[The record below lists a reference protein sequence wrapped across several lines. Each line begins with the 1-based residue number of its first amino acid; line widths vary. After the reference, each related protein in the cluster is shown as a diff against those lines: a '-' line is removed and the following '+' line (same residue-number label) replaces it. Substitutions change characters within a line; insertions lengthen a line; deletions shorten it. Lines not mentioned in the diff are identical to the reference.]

1 MSTEKYLTGYPSI
14 DKPWLKHYTEEW
26 TKDLIPKKTVYRNIY
41 DNNIAYKNDIA
52 IIFNGFKTSYGKMF
66 EMIDKYAKALK
77 ANGIKKDDCVSMCM
91 SYTPEAVC
99 LVLACSKIGALA
111 NFINPLFTTEQKIA
125 RLNEAEAKVTIVL
138 DALFPYMQ
146 DAVKTINT
154 NKIVILPAISSL
166 PMFVRKLVEMKSKK
180 STELVEFC
188 VSDKRYCSW
197 NSFVKSGCTYV
208 GEIEVEY
215 EENRPVVMVYSSGT
229 TGASKGIVLTNDGVN
244 AIFTHFQSKDFPHER
259 GNTFLAMVPIWF
271 STGNVLSMLNPIAH
285 GMTLILEPVFSVD
298 SFVKDMVKY
307 KPNMTVVATSQW
319 LGLIKAK
326 ECENIDLSNM
336 RYPITGGEKIL
347 KAQETAINDFFK
359 AHNVAVPLMKGYGM
373 CELGGSAT
381 VSSYKHSKLN
391 GVGYPIKGVTV
402 SAFDVDT
409 NEERKYGERG
419 EIRVS
424 SPACMKGYF
433 KNEQATDE
441 YFYQDNNGN
450 VWGCTGDIG
459 YVDEDGEVF
468 ILGRATDC
476 YYTNDGERVFQFDI
490 EEVILQNDSVGDCKV
505 VQTTDKNMVVAH
517 IVLKDGCE
525 QSERDIIINIHKN
538 CVANLQECAIPTHY
552 KIRDSFPVHSNGKR
566 DIEALKNDTENLTQ
580 VRYYF
585 ESAEFNNRREEHH
598 EKAKYY

>member
-1 MSTEKYLTGYPSI
+1 MPTENKVTEYPSI

-26 TKDLIPKKTVYRNIY
+26 TKDLIPQKTVYRNIY

-52 IIFNGFKTSYGKMF
+52 IIFNGFKTSYAKMF
-66 EMIDKYAKALK
+66 EMTEKYAKALK
-77 ANGIKKDDCVSMCM
+77 ANGIEKGDCVSMCL
-91 SYTPEAVC
+91 SYTPEALC

-111 NFINPLFTTEQKIA
+111 NFINPLFTTEQKVA
-125 RLNEAEAKVTIVL
+125 RLNEAESKVTIIL
-138 DALFPYMQ
+138 DAMFSYMK
-146 DAVKTINT
+146 DAIKNINS

-166 PMFVRKLVEMKSKK
+166 PVLVRKLVEIKSAKSKD
-180 STELVEFC
+180 LIDFC
-188 VSDKRYCSW
+188 ANDNRYCSW
-197 NSFVKSGCTYV
+197 DAFVKSGNSYK
-208 GEIEVEY
+208 GETEVEC
-215 EENRPVVMVYSSGT
+215 EANRPVVMVYSSGT

-259 GNTFLAMVPIWF
+259 GNTFLTMIPIWF
-271 STGNVLSMLNPIAH
+271 STGNVLSMLNPVAH

-307 KPNMTVVATSQW
+307 KPNMTVVATSLW

-347 KAQETAINDFFK
+347 KAQEIAINNFFK
-359 AHNVAVPLMKGYGM
+359 AHNMTVPLMKGYGM

-381 VSSYKHSKLN
+381 ISSFKHSKLN
-391 GVGYPIKGVTV
+391 GAGYPIKGVTI

-409 NEERKYGERG
+409 NEEKKYGERG
-419 EIRVS
+419 EIRVD
-424 SPACMKGYF
+424 SPACMKGYY
-433 KNEQATDE
+433 KNEQATNE
-441 YFYQDNNGN
+441 YFYKDKNGI

-476 YYTNDGERVFQFDI
+476 YYTDDGTRIFQFDI
-490 EEVILQNDSVGDCKV
+490 ENVILQDASVSDCKV
-505 VQTTDKNMVVAH
+505 VQTADGTMVVAH
-517 IVLKDGCE
+517 IILTDECK
-525 QSERDIIINIHKN
+525 QNEREIISRIYKK
-538 CVANLQECAIPTHY
+538 CVDNLDACAVPTHY

-566 DIEALKNDTENLTQ
+566 DNEALKNDTENL
-580 VRYYF
+580 VDP
-585 ESAEFNNRREEHH
+585 NV
-598 EKAKYY
+598 

>member
-1 MSTEKYLTGYPSI
+1 MPAEKCLTGYPSI

-41 DNNIAYKNDIA
+41 DNNIAYKNDTA
-52 IIFNGFKTSYGKMF
+52 IVFNGFKTSYGKMF

-77 ANGIKKDDCVSMCM
+77 ANGINKGDCVSMCL
-91 SYTPEAVC
+91 SYTPEVVC

-125 RLNEAEAKVTIVL
+125 RLNEAESKVTIIL
-138 DALFPYMQ
+138 DALFPYMK

-166 PMFVRKLVEMKSKK
+166 PMFVRKLVEMKSQK

-197 NSFVKSGCTYV
+197 NSFVKSGSTYID
-208 GEIEVEY
+208 EIEVEY

-285 GMTLILEPVFSVD
+285 GMTLVLEPVFSVD
-298 SFVKDMVKY
+298 SFVKDMIKY
-307 KPNMTVVATSQW
+307 KPNMTVVATSLW

-326 ECENIDLSNM
+326 ECENIDLANM

-347 KAQETAINDFFK
+347 KAQEIAINDFFK
-359 AHNVAVPLMKGYGM
+359 AHNVTVPLMKGYGM

-381 VSSYKHSKLN
+381 VSSFKHSKLN
-391 GVGYPIKGVTV
+391 SVGYPIKGVTV
-402 SAFDVDT
+402 SAFDADT
-409 NEERKYGERG
+409 NEEKKYGERG
-419 EIRVS
+419 EIRVD

-433 KNEQATDE
+433 KNVQATNE
-441 YFYQDNNGN
+441 YFYKDSNGI

-476 YYTNDGERVFQFDI
+476 YYTNDGKRVFQFDI
-490 EEVILQNDSVGDCKV
+490 EEVILQDDSISDCKV

-517 IVLKDGCE
+517 IILKDGSE
-525 QSERDIIINIHKN
+525 QDKREIIAKIHRK
-538 CVANLQECAIPTHY
+538 CVANLEECAIPTHY

-566 DIEALKNDTENLTQ
+566 DNEALKNDTENLIQ
-580 VRYYF
+580 I
-585 ESAEFNNRREEHH
+585 
-598 EKAKYY
+598 

>member
-1 MSTEKYLTGYPSI
+1 MEEKKLTGYPSI
-14 DKPWLKHYTEEW
+14 DKPWLKHYTDQW
-26 TKDLIPKKTVYRNIY
+26 SKDLIPQKTVYRNIY
-41 DNNIAYKNDIA
+41 DNNINYKIDIA
-52 IIFNGFKTSYGKMF
+52 IIFNGFKTSYAKMF
-66 EMIDKYAKALK
+66 EMTDKYAKALK
-77 ANGIKKDDCVSMCM
+77 ANGIEKGDCVSMCL

-125 RLNEAEAKVTIVL
+125 RLNESEAKVTIIL
-138 DALFPYMQ
+138 DAMFPYMK
-146 DAVKTINT
+146 DAIKEINSE
-154 NKIVILPAISSL
+154 KIVILPAISSL
-166 PMFVRKLVEMKSKK
+166 PFLVRKLVEIKSKQ
-180 STELVEFC
+180 SAELIEFC
-188 VSDKRYCSW
+188 SNDKRYCAW
-197 NSFVKSGCTYV
+197 DAFVKSGNTYI
-208 GEIEVEY
+208 EKLEVEY
-215 EENRPVVMVYSSGT
+215 EANRPVVMVYSSGT

-244 AIFTHFQSKDFPHER
+244 AIFTHFQSQDFPHKR
-259 GNTFLAMVPIWF
+259 GDTFLTMVPIWF
-271 STGNVLSMLNPIAH
+271 STGNVLSMLNPVAH

-307 KPNMTVVATSQW
+307 KPNMTVVATSLW

-347 KAQETAINDFFK
+347 KAQEIAINTFFK
-359 AHNVAVPLMKGYGM
+359 AHNMTVPLMKGYGM

-381 VSSYKHSKLN
+381 VSSFKHSKLN

-409 NEERKYGERG
+409 NAEKEYGERG
-419 EIRVS
+419 EIRVN

-433 KNEQATDE
+433 KNEQATSE
-441 YFYQDNNGN
+441 YFYKDNNGI

-476 YYTNDGERVFQFDI
+476 YYTNDGKRVFQFDI
-490 EEVILQNDSVGDCKV
+490 EEVILQDDSVSDCKV
-505 VQTTDKNMVVAH
+505 VQTTDKSMVVAH
-517 IVLKDGCE
+517 IILKDGCGQNKE
-525 QSERDIIINIHKN
+525 EIIAKIHKN
-538 CVANLQECAIPTHY
+538 CTDHLEACAIPTHY

-566 DIEALKNDTENLTQ
+566 DNGALKSDMENLI
-580 VRYYF
+580 YI
-585 ESAEFNNRREEHH
+585 
-598 EKAKYY
+598 K

>member
-1 MSTEKYLTGYPSI
+1 MPTENKVTGYPSI

-26 TKDLIPKKTVYRNIY
+26 TKALIPQKTVYRNIY

-52 IIFNGFKTSYGKMF
+52 IIFNGFKTSYAKMF
-66 EMIDKYAKALK
+66 EMTEKYAKALK
-77 ANGIKKDDCVSMCM
+77 ANGIEKGDCVSMCL
-91 SYTPEAVC
+91 SYTPEALC

-111 NFINPLFTTEQKIA
+111 NFINPSFTTEQKVA
-125 RLNEAEAKVTIVL
+125 RLNEAESKVTIIL
-138 DALFPYMQ
+138 DAMFSYMKG
-146 DAVKTINT
+146 AIKNINS

-166 PMFVRKLVEMKSKK
+166 PVLVRKLVEIKSAKSKD
-180 STELVEFC
+180 LIDFC
-188 VSDKRYCSW
+188 ANDNRYCSW
-197 NSFVKSGCTYV
+197 DAFVKSGNSYK
-208 GEIEVEY
+208 GETEVEY
-215 EENRPVVMVYSSGT
+215 EANRPVVMVYSSGT

-259 GNTFLAMVPIWF
+259 GNTFLTMIPIWF
-271 STGNVLSMLNPIAH
+271 STGNVLSMLNPVAH

-307 KPNMTVVATSQW
+307 KPNMTVVATSLW

-347 KAQETAINDFFK
+347 KAQEIAINNFFK
-359 AHNVAVPLMKGYGM
+359 AHNMTVPLMKGYGM

-381 VSSYKHSKLN
+381 ISSFKHSKLN
-391 GVGYPIKGVTV
+391 GAGYPIKGVTI

-409 NEERKYGERG
+409 NEEKKYGERG
-419 EIRVS
+419 EIRVD
-424 SPACMKGYF
+424 SPACMKGYY
-433 KNEQATDE
+433 KNEQATNE
-441 YFYQDNNGN
+441 YFYKDKNGI

-476 YYTNDGERVFQFDI
+476 YYTDDGTRIFQFDI
-490 EEVILQNDSVGDCKV
+490 ENVILQDASVSDCKV
-505 VQTTDKNMVVAH
+505 VQTADGTMVVAH
-517 IVLKDGCE
+517 IILTDECK
-525 QSERDIIINIHKN
+525 QNEREIISRIYKK
-538 CVANLQECAIPTHY
+538 CVDNLDACVVPTHY

-566 DIEALKNDTENLTQ
+566 DNEALKNDTENL
-580 VRYYF
+580 VDP
-585 ESAEFNNRREEHH
+585 NV
-598 EKAKYY
+598 